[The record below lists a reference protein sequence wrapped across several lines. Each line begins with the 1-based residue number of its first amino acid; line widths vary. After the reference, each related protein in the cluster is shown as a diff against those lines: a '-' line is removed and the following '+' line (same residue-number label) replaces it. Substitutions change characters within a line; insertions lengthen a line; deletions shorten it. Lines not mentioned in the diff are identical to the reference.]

1 MKNPAVPTRA
11 ARPHGPTRA
20 GKWLL
25 AFLALCVAYFL
36 YEAATARWP
45 EAVALRAEVSA
56 FAYSMT
62 HEDLAGFV
70 FIVLLCIGFG
80 AFLLM
85 RTARQSPR

>member
-1 MKNPAVPTRA
+1 M
-11 ARPHGPTRA
+11 

-45 EAVALRAEVSA
+45 EAVALRAEVGA
-56 FAYSMT
+56 FTYSMT

-70 FIVLLCIGFG
+70 FIILVCIGFG
-80 AFLLM
+80 AFLLA
-85 RTARQSPR
+85 RTTAHHPR